1 MFESDAESARVCRAL
16 CACGGLRELWTPTG
30 PTDDAIALL
39 AADGGP
45 LSGGE
50 RTMLLVAWAVWN
62 GDGAIPLGEVI
73 SRLDGRALRAVGA
86 LLMAIASGEGA
97 IERWLAEHERR

>member
-1 MFESDAESARVCRAL
+1 M
-16 CACGGLRELWTPTG
+16 WTGTG
-30 PTDDAIALL
+30 PSAEAKQLL
-39 AADGGP
+39 ASDGGA

-50 RTMLLVAWAVWN
+50 RIVLLAAWAVWN

-73 SRLDGRALRAVGA
+73 SRLDGRALRAMGA

-97 IERWLAEHERR
+97 IERWLVEHERH

>member
-1 MFESDAESARVCRAL
+1 MFSSDTQQARVCQAL
-16 CACGGLRELWTPTG
+16 CSQVRLGGMWTATG
-30 PTDDAIALL
+30 PSAEAKQLL
-39 AADGGP
+39 EADGGA

-50 RTMLLVAWAVWN
+50 RIVLLAAWAVWN
-62 GDGAIPLGEVI
+62 GDGAIPLGDVI

-97 IERWLAEHERR
+97 IERWLLEYGRR